1 MGTCEFSVTC
11 YYQDK
16 AGCAS
21 GSIEQEYVVPGEA

>member
-21 GSIEQEYVVPGEA
+21 GSIEYVAPGEA